1 VTFGLEA
8 VLGLNLEEQ
17 DVLQDPALL
26 AQYIGELEKQVQLPR
41 ILFLILSL
49 MTAGMLFLLC
59 RKLPDF
65 FVRALLWLRSHG
77 RYRLK
82 VIGLHNLP
90 SDGPVILATNCDR
103 FDSCM
108 QVVTATDRFTRFIL
122 LEHDDDEHP
131 PWLLRYLARRTGL
144 VPLQAHG
151 TTQEAWDKA
160 LAKA

>member
-1 VTFGLEA
+1 MAQAKDLRSVFGFWMVDDLDRFALAKVITTA
-8 VLGLNLEEQ
+8 VG
-17 DVLQDPALL
+17 A
-26 AQYIGELEKQVQLPR
+26 
-41 ILFLILSL
+41 
-49 MTAGMLFLLC
+49 
-59 RKLPDF
+59 KLPDF

-82 VIGLHNLP
+82 VVGLHNLP

-122 LEHDDDEHP
+122 LEDDGDEHP

-144 VPLQAHG
+144 MALRSHGKIRQAPVGKGHG
-151 TTQEAWDKA
+151 GEGPVGCGPVSR
-160 LAKA
+160 